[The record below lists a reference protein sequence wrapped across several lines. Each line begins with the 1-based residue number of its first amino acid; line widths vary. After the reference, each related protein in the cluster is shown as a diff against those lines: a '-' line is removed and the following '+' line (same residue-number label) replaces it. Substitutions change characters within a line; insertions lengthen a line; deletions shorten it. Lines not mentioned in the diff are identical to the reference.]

1 MTPDVNVL
9 VAASRSDHSHHVP
22 ALAWLQTALAS
33 CVHGRGF
40 TVLPMVA
47 VSYLR
52 IVTNSRVFVNP
63 TPLADAQIFLNAV
76 LVTPGVQMPGTGAE
90 WPIFEHLCAEY
101 GLQGNDVQDA
111 WIAAAVRANH
121 ELLVTFDRGFKRWL
135 SARELTVL
143 ASGA

>member
-9 VAASRSDHSHHVP
+9 LAASRSDHPHHTP
-22 ALAWLQTALAS
+22 ALVWLETALAS
-33 CVHGRGF
+33 CVQGRSF
-40 TVLPMVA
+40 AVLPMVA

-52 IVTNSRVFVNP
+52 LVTNSRVFVNP
-63 TPLADAQIFLNAV
+63 TPLAEAQTFLNFV
-76 LVTPGVQMPGTGAE
+76 LSHGMAMPGTGPE

-101 GLQGNDVQDA
+101 DLRGNDIQDA

-121 ELLVTFDRGFKRWL
+121 EHLVTFDRGFKRWL

-143 ASGA
+143 IAGT